1 MKRITVLISGSGSN
15 LEALIN
21 SCISKKISGEVV
33 SVISNNPKAY
43 GLTRA
48 KKFNINT
55 NIIDHRLFL
64 NREDFD
70 MKLEGFLEE
79 LDSDLIILAG
89 FMRVLGKKI
98 TTKFVN
104 KMINLHPSL
113 LPSYPGLN
121 THNQVLKNN
130 DKLHGISIHYVSP
143 ELDKGPLIAQGII
156 KVNPNEKEESLVSRI
171 HKIEH
176 ILLPDIVNQICLGNI
191 YLEGN
196 EVIYKNIE
204 SLDRGIIRKYYEI

>member
-1 MKRITVLISGSGSN
+1 MI
-15 LEALIN
+15 A
-21 SCISKKISGEVV
+21 
-33 SVISNNPKAY
+33 
-43 GLTRA
+43 
-48 KKFNINT
+48 FNIS
-55 NIIDHRLFL
+55 ILIRIRPSIFL

-79 LDSDLIILAG
+79 FDSDLIILAG

-121 THNQVLKNN
+121 THIQVLKNN

-156 KVNPNEKEESLVSRI
+156 KVNSKLKEK
-171 HKIEH
+171 
-176 ILLPDIVNQICLGNI
+176 
-191 YLEGN
+191 
-196 EVIYKNIE
+196 
-204 SLDRGIIRKYYEI
+204 IINGGDDYEILFTGPNGCLLYTSPSPRDS